1 MLRVWISESR
11 CATCLARLAVAQTL
25 DTCPTT
31 VRVRRDPSG
40 RPLLPAHPGLH
51 LSLAHT
57 EKVAAVA
64 LSTLGPV
71 GIDVELRRELPAAEL
86 AARWFDA
93 REAGWVRERPQDFLP
108 LWTQKE
114 AVGKALGTGL
124 RGGGLR
130 REMPLPPPSDGAA
143 LTALVPGT
151 SAIALYGTALT
162 GSDGGELVLAV
173 ACAAANVLG
182 AQVDLDTADLDPR

>member
-1 MLRVWISESR
+1 MLRVWVSESH

-40 RPLLPAHPGLH
+40 RPLLPAHPQLH
-51 LSLAHT
+51 LSLTHT
-57 EKVAAVA
+57 EGVAAVV

-71 GIDVELRRELPAAEL
+71 GIDVELRRDLPAAEL

-93 REAGWVRERPQDFLP
+93 REAGWVRERPQDFLA

-124 RGGGLR
+124 RAGGLR
-130 REMPLPPPSDGAA
+130 REMPLPPPADGTA

-151 SAIALYGTALT
+151 RGIALSGTALT
-162 GSDGGELVLAV
+162 RPDRAELVLAV
-173 ACAAANVLG
+173 ACAAAGALG
-182 AQVDLDTADLDPR
+182 TRVDLDTADLTTR